1 MWCWGVL
8 EAEASPEG
16 SDVAGLLRIELK
28 RLSEKPLLALEGDG
42 VRTGSEGMPESV
54 CGRGRRCC
62 SALGLRVVLV
72 EGRLSRK
79 LWMEPLRWREDAA
92 EAEEKE
98 ESLLRLFWRVKVP
111 AKLPRAR
118 ERALSPCWGWSPS
131 VTASSCMP

>member
-1 MWCWGVL
+1 MD
-8 EAEASPEG
+8 ASPEG

-79 LWMEPLRWREDAA
+79 L
-92 EAEEKE
+92 
-98 ESLLRLFWRVKVP
+98 
-111 AKLPRAR
+111 
-118 ERALSPCWGWSPS
+118 
-131 VTASSCMP
+131 